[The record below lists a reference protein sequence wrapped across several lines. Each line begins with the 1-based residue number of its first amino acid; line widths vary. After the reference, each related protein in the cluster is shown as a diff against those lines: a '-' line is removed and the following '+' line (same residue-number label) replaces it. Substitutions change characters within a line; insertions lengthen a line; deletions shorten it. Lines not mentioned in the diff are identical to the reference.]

1 MTKKSTSKK
10 TAPKK
15 TAAKKA
21 APKKTLRK
29 DKDITNIEINRRREW
44 RFDLPLPVKI
54 EGKLPQG
61 KKFKESTKIENIS
74 SKGVYFSLDSGVI
87 IGSKLNL
94 VIDMPK
100 ELGGDKKLKL
110 CLGGLTVR
118 LEELNEKTKKQGVA
132 LRFHKKYKIMP
143 KDVEKK

>member
-1 MTKKSTSKK
+1 MTKKSTTKK

-15 TAAKKA
+15 TAPKKA
-21 APKKTLRK
+21 ASKKTLRK
-29 DKDITNIEINRRREW
+29 DKDIANIEINRRREW
-44 RFDLPLPVKI
+44 RFDLPLPVRI

-61 KKFKESTKIENIS
+61 KKFKEITKIENIS

-143 KDVEKK
+143 KDVKKK